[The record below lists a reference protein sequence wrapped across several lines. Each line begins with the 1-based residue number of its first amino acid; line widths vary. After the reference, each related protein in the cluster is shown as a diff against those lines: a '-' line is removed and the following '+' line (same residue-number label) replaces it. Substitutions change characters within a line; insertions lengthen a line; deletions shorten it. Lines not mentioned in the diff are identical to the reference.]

1 MPAATGPSRYRFG
14 PVADGSE
21 VLVERE
27 GELEATAAALDGI
40 AAGAGTVVS
49 VEGPA
54 GIGKSVLI
62 AEIAGLAADR
72 GFAVHSARGSE
83 LEIDFGFGVV
93 RQLFEGVVAEAG
105 ADAVF
110 AGAAEPAAGLFTAN
124 ASPAEA
130 VAGGNVSFSVLHGLF
145 WMALNVAGE
154 EPMLLVV
161 DDLQWCD
168 RPSLRFLAYLAHRLD
183 GTRIGMLNG
192 QRSTEPG
199 VDPPLIAGIT
209 AEPGALI
216 VSPRSLSEAG
226 IAALIERR
234 FDRPGDAAFSDACRR
249 ASGGNPLLV
258 QQTLNA
264 VALEGRSPTA
274 RDAAAIT
281 DLGPRAVSRT
291 VVARLRGLPEEATEI
306 ARAVAILGD
315 GSDVATVAR
324 FSGRE
329 PVAVAD
335 STGALSRVGILAA
348 RTPLEFAHPLVRDAI
363 VEDVPPGE
371 RELAH
376 ARAARLMQ
384 EAGAAPERVAAQLL
398 AAPPVG
404 EEWASEALDRAS
416 QVALASG
423 AADSA
428 VTYLTR
434 MLAEPIADERRPG
447 VLLQLGMAEAGT
459 GRTAAAEH
467 LLAAY
472 RGLDA
477 PELRVAAAYALSR
490 VLLFVGE
497 AQRAAD
503 LAAEAQRELAG
514 AAPDLIAIVESVEL
528 ISIYFGADVPDAEE
542 RFRRLRA
549 LPADP
554 SPGESVLAA
563 AASYD
568 WLYRGGSAV
577 ECAELASSAI
587 ELATQMEVDT
597 GLAWIVANV
606 VLVAAERPEAID
618 VWDRALA
625 RSHRQGSLFGVMS
638 VQLWRGFTE
647 LHHGELEDAELS
659 LRAGVEQIRLLGGS
673 TLEYAYGLLASTL
686 IRRGR
691 VDEAERELNSIDRP
705 EGIGDGALVWK
716 VAEIELMLERGRNE
730 EALAAAER
738 HVELCGWRVNPA
750 FAPGRRLQARALAR
764 LGRTEEAEAVLR
776 TDLELAE
783 GWGAPG
789 TVGRA
794 LAQLGELR
802 GADGIEDLER
812 GVELLARSPL
822 KLEHAVALA
831 ALGGAVRRARRPSDA
846 RDPLR
851 RAYELAE
858 ACGADPLAAAIR
870 TELHATGARPRSA
883 ALSGPASLTASERRV
898 ADLAAAGQTNKQIA
912 QELFVTPKTVEV
924 HLSNAYRKL
933 DISGRRELAGALAD

>member
-1 MPAATGPSRYRFG
+1 MGEG
-14 PVADGSE
+14 
-21 VLVERE
+21 LVERE
-27 GELEATAAALDGI
+27 AELHAAAGALDDIG
-40 AAGAGTVVS
+40 AGAGTVIS

-54 GIGKSVLI
+54 GIGKSALI
-62 AEIAGLAADR
+62 GEITALATDR
-72 GFAVHSARGSE
+72 GFAVHAARGSE
-83 LEIDFGFGVV
+83 LEIDFAFGVV
-93 RQLFEGVVAEAG
+93 RQLFEGAVA
-105 ADAVF
+105 AVGEEVAF
-110 AGAAEPAAGLFTAN
+110 AGAAEPAAGLFA
-124 ASPAEA
+124 AAAAPEEA

-145 WMALNVAGE
+145 WMALNVAGDD
-154 EPMLLVV
+154 PMLLVA

-183 GTRIGMLNG
+183 GTRIGLLAG

-199 VDPPLIAGIT
+199 VDPALIAGIA
-209 AEPGALI
+209 AEPSTVV
-216 VSPRSLSEAG
+216 VSPRPLSAIG

-234 FDRPGDAAFSDACRR
+234 FDRPGDAEFSDACRR

-291 VVARLRGLPEEATEI
+291 IVSRLRGLPEGATEV

-329 PVAVAD
+329 VDAVAGA
-335 STGALSRVGILAA
+335 TGALSRAGILAP
-348 RTPLEFAHPLVRDAI
+348 RTPLEFAHPLVRAAI

-404 EEWASEALDRAS
+404 EEWASDVLDRAA

-428 VTYLTR
+428 VTYLSR

-447 VLLQLGMAEAGT
+447 IMLQVGMAEAGT
-459 GRTAAAEH
+459 GRPAASEH

-472 RGLDA
+472 RGIEI

-503 LAAEAQRELAG
+503 LAAEAQRDLAG
-514 AAPDLIAIVESVEL
+514 AAPELIPIVESVEL

-542 RFRRLRA
+542 RFRRLRT
-549 LPADP
+549 LPPEP
-554 SPGESVLAA
+554 SPGEAVLAA

-568 WLYRGGSAV
+568 WLYRGGSAA
-577 ECAELASSAI
+577 ECADLASSAI

-606 VLVAAERPEAID
+606 VLVAAERPEAIE

-625 RSHRQGSLFGVMS
+625 RSHRQGSMFGVMS

-716 VAEIELMLERGRNE
+716 VAEIELMLERGRDAD
-730 EALAAAER
+730 ALAAAER
-738 HVELCGWRVNPA
+738 HIELCGWRVNPA

-764 LGRTEEAEAVLR
+764 LGRTEEAIDVLR

-783 GWGAPG
+783 RWGAPG
-789 TVGRA
+789 TVGRT

-802 GADGIEDLER
+802 GADGIEDLEC
-812 GVELLARSPL
+812 GVELLAGSPL
-822 KLEHAVALA
+822 RLEHATALA
-831 ALGGAVRRARRPSDA
+831 ALGAAVRRARRPSEA

-933 DISGRRELAGALAD
+933 DISGRRELAGALEE

>member
-1 MPAATGPSRYRFG
+1 
-14 PVADGSE
+14 VADGNE
-21 VLVERE
+21 LVELEEEGLVERE
-27 GELEATAAALDGI
+27 AELRAATAALDGI
-40 AAGAGTVVS
+40 AAGAGTVIS

-54 GIGKSVLI
+54 GIGKSALI
-62 AEIAGLAADR
+62 GEIAAGAGNQ

-105 ADAVF
+105 ADTVF
-110 AGAAEPAAGLFTAN
+110 AAAAAPAAGLFSAT
-124 ASPAEA
+124 ASPEDA
-130 VAGGNVSFSVLHGLF
+130 VAGGNVSFAVLHGLF

-154 EPMLLVV
+154 EPMLLVI

-183 GTRIGMLNG
+183 GTRVGMLNG
-192 QRSTEPG
+192 HRSTEPG
-199 VDPPLIAGIT
+199 ADPALIAGIT
-209 AEPGALI
+209 AEPGTVI
-216 VSPRSLSEAG
+216 VSPRPLSEAG
-226 IAALIERR
+226 ISALIERR
-234 FDRPGDAAFSDACRR
+234 FDRPGDAEFSDACRR

-291 VVARLRGLPEEATEI
+291 VVSRLRGLPEEATEI

-315 GSDVATVAR
+315 GTDVATVAR
-324 FSGRE
+324 FAGRE
-329 PVAVAD
+329 PGAVAE
-335 STGALSRVGILAA
+335 STGALSRAGILAP

-363 VEDVPPGE
+363 VEDVPPGA

-398 AAPPVG
+398 AAPAVG
-404 EEWASEALDRAS
+404 EEWASEVLDRAS
-416 QVALASG
+416 QVAFASG

-434 MLAEPIADERRPG
+434 LLAEPIADERRPG

-472 RGLDA
+472 RGLDV

-503 LAAEAQRELAG
+503 LAAEAQRELAD
-514 AAPDLIAIVESVEL
+514 AVPELIAIVESVEL
-528 ISIYFGADVPDAEE
+528 ISISFGADVPEAEE

-568 WLYRGGSAV
+568 WLYRGGSAD

-587 ELATQMEVDT
+587 ELAAQMEVDT

-606 VLVAAERPEAID
+606 VLVAAERPEAIA

-625 RSHRQGSLFGVMS
+625 RSHRQGSMFGVMS

-691 VDEAERELNSIDRP
+691 VDDAERELNSIDRP

-776 TDLELAE
+776 ADLELAE
-783 GWGAPG
+783 RWGAPG

-802 GADGIEDLER
+802 GDEGIEELER
-812 GVELLARSPL
+812 GVELLADSPL
-822 KLEHAVALA
+822 RLEHAAALA
-831 ALGGAVRRARRPSDA
+831 ALGAAVRRARRPSEA

-883 ALSGPASLTASERRV
+883 ALSGPASLTAAERRV

-924 HLSNAYRKL
+924 HLSNTYRKL
-933 DISGRRELAGALAD
+933 DISGRRELAGALEE